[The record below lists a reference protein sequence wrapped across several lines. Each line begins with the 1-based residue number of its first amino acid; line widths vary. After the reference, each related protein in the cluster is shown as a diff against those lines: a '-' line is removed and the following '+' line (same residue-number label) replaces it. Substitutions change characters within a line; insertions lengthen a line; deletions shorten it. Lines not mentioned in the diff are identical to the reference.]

1 MIVNTFIE
9 QQDEN
14 PFTYTHI
21 ASSYVTSHKYKFSD
35 LQLFFIK
42 WWNKVDDLYDRL
54 HGSVLIDEDWI
65 FTLSEWI

>member
-21 ASSYVTSHKYKFSD
+21 ASSYVTSHKWQVLWPSIIFYKMM
-35 LQLFFIK
+35 
-42 WWNKVDDLYDRL
+42 
-54 HGSVLIDEDWI
+54 E
-65 FTLSEWI
+65 